1 MCFQSILSGAECSG
15 GAVFFMSVTIS
26 KGDLLAAFAL
36 GATANFP
43 WEMAHSLLYR
53 DTAGLTLGEHLLC
66 CGLVSL
72 ADGAGITTIFA
83 LGAAVSKEPRWTR
96 RRSATR
102 LGATALLG
110 LGLAVVAEK
119 LALHLGWWAYGPA
132 MPRVPGTELG
142 ISPLIQFVVLP
153 LGVLFWALPRLWRR

>member
-1 MCFQSILSGAECSG
+1 
-15 GAVFFMSVTIS
+15 MSVTIS

-36 GATANFP
+36 GAAANFP

-53 DTAGLTLGEHLLC
+53 DTAGFTPGEHLLC
-66 CGLVSL
+66 CGLASL
-72 ADGAGITTIFA
+72 ADGAGIAAIFA

-119 LALHLGWWAYGPA
+119 LALHLDWWAYGPA